1 MQLKKI
7 SAIFLAAA
15 LMLFSLATVAGAE
28 DTKIF
33 EVEVEALTTTST
45 LSSSPIIYSP
55 GEEFTVKI
63 SAGQNTGITSVKFKI
78 DYDETALE
86 VVSDKCKATNLFT
99 ASDELT
105 HKVSSTGDGYF
116 LFDSDNYPKIS
127 TATGTFVELT
137 FVAKEVCV
145 KNSAVAVSLFKN
157 SDGFCMVQTASGLEV
172 VPFASNGDTFSI
184 HDLDTENKII
194 TPAKCLEDGYTTY
207 SCKACNESVVGNVVP
222 ATGHSQG
229 KPVQENIVAPTCT
242 KEGSYD
248 SVVYCSVCH
257 TELSRENK
265 VIPILAHTPAEAVEE
280 NRVEPTCTEEGSYDS
295 VVYCADCHTELS
307 RETKAIPVLAHTPAE
322 AVKENKVE
330 PTCTKEGSYD
340 SVVYCADCHAEL
352 SRETKAIP
360 VLAHTPAEA
369 VEENRV
375 EPTCTEEGSYDSVV
389 YCADCHTE
397 LSRENFVI
405 NALEHKYGETTVI
418 EPEYKQEGYST
429 HTCTVCGY
437 EEKFDFKPA
446 LTYILGD
453 VNGDETINDADA
465 VYLLMHTFFPD
476 EYPVNQ
482 VGDFDGDGAVTD
494 ADAVYI
500 LMYTFFPEDYPIA

>member
-63 SAGQNTGITSVKFKI
+63 SASQNTGITSVKFKI

-116 LFDSDNYPKIS
+116 LFYSDNYPKIS
-127 TATGTFVELT
+127 TATGSFVELT
-137 FVAKEVCV
+137 FVAKEICV

-157 SDGFCMVQTASGLEV
+157 SNGFCVVQTASGLEV

-222 ATGHSQG
+222 ATGHSQDE
-229 KPVQENIVAPTCT
+229 PVEENIVAPTCT
-242 KEGSYD
+242 
-248 SVVYCSVCH
+248 V
-257 TELSRENK
+257 
-265 VIPILAHTPAEAVEE
+265 P
-280 NRVEPTCTEEGSYDS
+280 
-295 VVYCADCHTELS
+295 
-307 RETKAIPVLAHTPAE
+307 
-322 AVKENKVE
+322 
-330 PTCTKEGSYD
+330 GSYD

-352 SRETKAIP
+352 SRENKVIP
-360 VLAHTPAEA
+360 VLDHTPAEA
-369 VEENRV
+369 VKENIV

-397 LSRENFVI
+397 LSRENSVI
-405 NALEHKYGETTVI
+405 SALGHKYGEITVI
-418 EPEYKQEGYST
+418 EPEYNQDGYST
-429 HTCTVCGY
+429 HTCTVCGH

-453 VNGDETINDADA
+453 INGDETINDADA
-465 VYLLMHTFFPD
+465 VYLLMHTFFPED
-476 EYPVNQ
+476 YPINQ
-482 VGDFDGDGAVTD
+482 VGDFNGDNSVTD
-494 ADAVYI
+494 ADAVYL
-500 LMYTFFPEDYPIA
+500 LMNTFFPEDYPIA

>member
-15 LMLFSLATVAGAE
+15 LMIFSLATVASAE

-63 SAGQNTGITSVKFKI
+63 SASPNAGITSVTFKI

-86 VVSDKCKATNLFT
+86 VVLDKCKVTNLFT

-105 HKVSSTGDGYF
+105 RKVSSTGDEYF
-116 LFDSDNYPKIS
+116 LFYSDNYPKIS
-127 TATGTFVELT
+127 TATGSFVELT
-137 FVAKEVCV
+137 FVAKEICV

-157 SDGFCMVQTASGLEV
+157 SNGFCVVQTASGSEV

-222 ATGHSQG
+222 ATGHSQDE
-229 KPVQENIVAPTCT
+229 PVEENIVAPTCT
-242 KEGSYD
+242 
-248 SVVYCSVCH
+248 V
-257 TELSRENK
+257 
-265 VIPILAHTPAEAVEE
+265 P
-280 NRVEPTCTEEGSYDS
+280 
-295 VVYCADCHTELS
+295 
-307 RETKAIPVLAHTPAE
+307 
-322 AVKENKVE
+322 
-330 PTCTKEGSYD
+330 GSYD

-352 SRETKAIP
+352 SRENKVIP
-360 VLAHTPAEA
+360 VLDHTPAEA
-369 VEENRV
+369 VKENIV

-397 LSRENFVI
+397 LSRENSVI
-405 NALEHKYGETTVI
+405 SALGHKYGEITVI
-418 EPEYKQEGYST
+418 EPEYNQDGYST
-429 HTCTVCGY
+429 HTCTVCGH

-453 VNGDETINDADA
+453 INGDETINDADA
-465 VYLLMHTFFPD
+465 VYLLMHTFFPED
-476 EYPVNQ
+476 YPINQ
-482 VGDFDGDGAVTD
+482 VGDFNGDNSVTD
-494 ADAVYI
+494 ADAVYL

>member
-15 LMLFSLATVAGAE
+15 LMIFSLATVASAE

-63 SAGQNTGITSVKFKI
+63 SASQNTGITSVKFKI

-86 VVSDKCKATNLFT
+86 VVLDKCKVTNLFT

-105 HKVSSTGDGYF
+105 RKVSSTGDEYF
-116 LFDSDNYPKIS
+116 LFYSDNYPKIS
-127 TATGTFVELT
+127 TATGSFVELT
-137 FVAKEVCV
+137 FVAKEICV

-157 SDGFCMVQTASGLEV
+157 SNGFCVVQTASGSEV

-222 ATGHSQG
+222 ATGHSQDE
-229 KPVQENIVAPTCT
+229 PVEENIVAPTCT
-242 KEGSYD
+242 
-248 SVVYCSVCH
+248 V
-257 TELSRENK
+257 
-265 VIPILAHTPAEAVEE
+265 P
-280 NRVEPTCTEEGSYDS
+280 
-295 VVYCADCHTELS
+295 
-307 RETKAIPVLAHTPAE
+307 
-322 AVKENKVE
+322 
-330 PTCTKEGSYD
+330 GSYD

-352 SRETKAIP
+352 SRENNVIP
-360 VLAHTPAEA
+360 VLDHTPAEA
-369 VEENRV
+369 VKENIV

-397 LSRENFVI
+397 LSRENSVI
-405 NALEHKYGETTVI
+405 SALGHKYGEITVI
-418 EPEYKQEGYST
+418 EPEYNQDGYST
-429 HTCTVCGY
+429 HTCTVCGH

-453 VNGDETINDADA
+453 INGDETINDADA
-465 VYLLMHTFFPD
+465 VYLLMHTFFPED
-476 EYPVNQ
+476 YPINQ
-482 VGDFDGDGAVTD
+482 VGDFNGDNSVTD
-494 ADAVYI
+494 ADAVYL

>member
-15 LMLFSLATVAGAE
+15 LMIFSLATVASAE

-63 SAGQNTGITSVKFKI
+63 SASQNTGITSVKFKI

-86 VVSDKCKATNLFT
+86 VVLDKCKVTNLFT

-105 HKVSSTGDGYF
+105 RKVSSTGDEYF
-116 LFDSDNYPKIS
+116 LFYSDNYPKIS
-127 TATGTFVELT
+127 TATGSFVELT
-137 FVAKEVCV
+137 FVAKEICV

-157 SDGFCMVQTASGLEV
+157 SNGFCVVQTTSGSEV

-222 ATGHSQG
+222 ATGHSQDE
-229 KPVQENIVAPTCT
+229 PVEENIVAPTCT
-242 KEGSYD
+242 
-248 SVVYCSVCH
+248 V
-257 TELSRENK
+257 
-265 VIPILAHTPAEAVEE
+265 P
-280 NRVEPTCTEEGSYDS
+280 
-295 VVYCADCHTELS
+295 
-307 RETKAIPVLAHTPAE
+307 
-322 AVKENKVE
+322 
-330 PTCTKEGSYD
+330 GSYD

-352 SRETKAIP
+352 SRENNVIP
-360 VLAHTPAEA
+360 VLDHTPAEA
-369 VEENRV
+369 VKENIV

-397 LSRENFVI
+397 LSRENSVI
-405 NALEHKYGETTVI
+405 SALGHKYGEITVI
-418 EPEYKQEGYST
+418 EPEYNQDGYST
-429 HTCTVCGY
+429 HTCTVCGH

-453 VNGDETINDADA
+453 INGDETINDADA
-465 VYLLMHTFFPD
+465 VYLLMHTFFPED
-476 EYPVNQ
+476 YPINQ
-482 VGDFDGDGAVTD
+482 VGDFNGDNSVTD
-494 ADAVYI
+494 ADAVYL
-500 LMYTFFPEDYPIA
+500 LMNTFFPEDYPIA

>member
-15 LMLFSLATVAGAE
+15 LMTFSLATVASAE

-63 SAGQNTGITSVKFKI
+63 SASQNTGITSVKFKI

-86 VVSDKCKATNLFT
+86 VVSDKCKVTNLFT

-105 HKVSSTGDGYF
+105 RKVSSTGDEYF
-116 LFDSDNYPKIS
+116 LFYSDNYPKIS

-157 SDGFCMVQTASGLEV
+157 SNGFCVVQTASGSEV

-222 ATGHSQG
+222 ATGHSQDE
-229 KPVQENIVAPTCT
+229 PVEENIVAPTCT
-242 KEGSYD
+242 
-248 SVVYCSVCH
+248 V
-257 TELSRENK
+257 
-265 VIPILAHTPAEAVEE
+265 P
-280 NRVEPTCTEEGSYDS
+280 
-295 VVYCADCHTELS
+295 
-307 RETKAIPVLAHTPAE
+307 
-322 AVKENKVE
+322 
-330 PTCTKEGSYD
+330 GSYD

-352 SRETKAIP
+352 SRENKVIP
-360 VLAHTPAEA
+360 VLDHTPAEA
-369 VEENRV
+369 VKENIV

-397 LSRENFVI
+397 LSRENSVI
-405 NALEHKYGETTVI
+405 SALGHKYGEITVI
-418 EPEYKQEGYST
+418 EPEYNQDGYST
-429 HTCTVCGY
+429 HTCTVCGH

-453 VNGDETINDADA
+453 INGDETINDADA
-465 VYLLMHTFFPD
+465 VYLLMHTFFPED
-476 EYPVNQ
+476 YPINQ
-482 VGDFDGDGAVTD
+482 VGDFNGDNSVTD
-494 ADAVYI
+494 ADAVYL
-500 LMYTFFPEDYPIA
+500 LMNTFFPEDYPIA

>member
-116 LFDSDNYPKIS
+116 LFDSDNYPQIS

-222 ATGHSQG
+222 ATGHTQAE
-229 KPVQENIVAPTCT
+229 PVVENTVAPTCT
-242 KEGSYD
+242 KEGSYE
-248 SVVYCSVCH
+248 SVVYCSV
-257 TELSRENK
+257 
-265 VIPILAHTPAEAVEE
+265 
-280 NRVEPTCTEEGSYDS
+280 
-295 VVYCADCHTELS
+295 CHTELS

-322 AVKENKVE
+322 AVEENIVE
-330 PTCTKEGSYD
+330 PTCT
-340 SVVYCADCHAEL
+340 
-352 SRETKAIP
+352 
-360 VLAHTPAEA
+360 
-369 VEENRV
+369 
-375 EPTCTEEGSYDSVV
+375 
-389 YCADCHTE
+389 
-397 LSRENFVI
+397 
-405 NALEHKYGETTVI
+405 
-418 EPEYKQEGYST
+418 
-429 HTCTVCGY
+429 
-437 EEKFDFKPA
+437 
-446 LTYILGD
+446 
-453 VNGDETINDADA
+453 
-465 VYLLMHTFFPD
+465 
-476 EYPVNQ
+476 
-482 VGDFDGDGAVTD
+482 
-494 ADAVYI
+494 
-500 LMYTFFPEDYPIA
+500 

>member
-15 LMLFSLATVAGAE
+15 LMIFSLATVASAE

-86 VVSDKCKATNLFT
+86 VVLDKCKVTNLFT

-105 HKVSSTGDGYF
+105 RKVSSTGDEYF
-116 LFDSDNYPKIS
+116 LFYSDNYPKIS

-157 SDGFCMVQTASGLEV
+157 SNGFCVVQTASGSEV

-184 HDLDTENKII
+184 HDLDTESKII
-194 TPAKCLEDGYTTY
+194 TPVKCLEDGYATY
-207 SCKACNESVVGNVVP
+207 SCKACKESVVGNVVP
-222 ATGHSQG
+222 AIGHDIIHHAAQ
-229 KPVQENIVAPTCT
+229 
-242 KEGSYD
+242 
-248 SVVYCSVCH
+248 
-257 TELSRENK
+257 
-265 VIPILAHTPAEAVEE
+265 
-280 NRVEPTCTEEGSYDS
+280 EPTCTEIGWDAYDTCS
-295 VVYCADCHTELS
+295 RCDYTTYVEL
-307 RETKAIPVLAHTPAE
+307 E
-322 AVKENKVE
+322 ALGHDLKH
-330 PTCTKEGSYD
+330 
-340 SVVYCADCHAEL
+340 HA
-352 SRETKAIP
+352 AQ
-360 VLAHTPAEA
+360 A
-369 VEENRV
+369 
-375 EPTCTEEGSYDSVV
+375 PTCTEIGWDEYDTCSRCD
-389 YCADCHTE
+389 YTTYNE
-397 LSRENFVI
+397 LP
-405 NALEHKYGETTVI
+405 ALGHKYGETTVI
-418 EPEYKQEGYST
+418 EPEYNQDGYST
-429 HTCTVCGY
+429 HTCTVCGH

-453 VNGDETINDADA
+453 INGDETINDADA
-465 VYLLMHTFFPD
+465 VYLLMHTFFPED
-476 EYPVNQ
+476 YPINQ
-482 VGDFDGDGAVTD
+482 VGDFNGDNSVTD
-494 ADAVYI
+494 ADAVYL

>member
-1 MQLKKI
+1 MQFKKI

-105 HKVSSTGDGYF
+105 HKVSSTGDEYF
-116 LFDSDNYPKIS
+116 LFYSDSYPKIS

-157 SDGFCMVQTASGLEV
+157 SDGYCMVQTASGLEV

-222 ATGHSQG
+222 ATGHSQAE
-229 KPVQENIVAPTCT
+229 PVVENTVAPTCT

-248 SVVYCSVCH
+248 SVVYCADCH

-265 VIPILAHTPAEAVEE
+265 VIPVLAHTPAEAVEE
-280 NRVEPTCTEEGSYDS
+280 NRVEPTCTEDGSYDS
-295 VVYCADCHTELS
+295 VVYCADCHT
-307 RETKAIPVLAHTPAE
+307 
-322 AVKENKVE
+322 
-330 PTCTKEGSYD
+330 
-340 SVVYCADCHAEL
+340 EL

-437 EEKFDFKPA
+437 EEKFDITPA

>member
-15 LMLFSLATVAGAE
+15 LMIFSLATVASAE

-63 SAGQNTGITSVKFKI
+63 SASQNTGITSVKFKI

-86 VVSDKCKATNLFT
+86 VVLDKCKVTNLFT

-105 HKVSSTGDGYF
+105 RKVSSTGDEYF
-116 LFDSDNYPKIS
+116 LFYSDNYPKIS

-157 SDGFCMVQTASGLEV
+157 SNGFCVVQTTSGSEV

-184 HDLDTENKII
+184 HDLDTESKII
-194 TPAKCLEDGYTTY
+194 TPVKCLEDGYTTY

-222 ATGHSQG
+222 ATGHSQDE
-229 KPVQENIVAPTCT
+229 PVEENIVAPTCT
-242 KEGSYD
+242 
-248 SVVYCSVCH
+248 V
-257 TELSRENK
+257 
-265 VIPILAHTPAEAVEE
+265 P
-280 NRVEPTCTEEGSYDS
+280 
-295 VVYCADCHTELS
+295 
-307 RETKAIPVLAHTPAE
+307 
-322 AVKENKVE
+322 
-330 PTCTKEGSYD
+330 GSYD

-352 SRETKAIP
+352 SRENNVIP
-360 VLAHTPAEA
+360 VLDHTPAEA
-369 VEENRV
+369 VKENIV

-397 LSRENFVI
+397 LSRENSVI
-405 NALEHKYGETTVI
+405 SALGHKYGEITVI
-418 EPEYKQEGYST
+418 EPEYNQDGYST
-429 HTCTVCGY
+429 HTCTVCGH

-453 VNGDETINDADA
+453 INGDETINDADA
-465 VYLLMHTFFPD
+465 VYLLMHTFFPED
-476 EYPVNQ
+476 YPINQ
-482 VGDFDGDGAVTD
+482 VGDFNGDNSVTD
-494 ADAVYI
+494 ADAVYL
-500 LMYTFFPEDYPIA
+500 LMNTFFPEDYPIA

>member
-15 LMLFSLATVAGAE
+15 LMTFSLATVASAE

-63 SAGQNTGITSVKFKI
+63 SASQNTGITSVKFKI

-86 VVSDKCKATNLFT
+86 VVSDKCKVTNLFT

-105 HKVSSTGDGYF
+105 RKVSSTGDEYF
-116 LFDSDNYPKIS
+116 LFYSDNYPKIS

-157 SDGFCMVQTASGLEV
+157 SNGFCVVQTASGSEV

-222 ATGHSQG
+222 ATGHSQDE
-229 KPVQENIVAPTCT
+229 PVEENIVAPTCT
-242 KEGSYD
+242 
-248 SVVYCSVCH
+248 V
-257 TELSRENK
+257 
-265 VIPILAHTPAEAVEE
+265 P
-280 NRVEPTCTEEGSYDS
+280 
-295 VVYCADCHTELS
+295 
-307 RETKAIPVLAHTPAE
+307 
-322 AVKENKVE
+322 
-330 PTCTKEGSYD
+330 GSYD

-352 SRETKAIP
+352 SRENNVIP
-360 VLAHTPAEA
+360 VLDHTPAEA
-369 VEENRV
+369 VKENIV

-397 LSRENFVI
+397 LSRENSVI
-405 NALEHKYGETTVI
+405 SALGHKYGEITVI
-418 EPEYKQEGYST
+418 EPEYNQDGYST
-429 HTCTVCGY
+429 HTCTVCGH

-453 VNGDETINDADA
+453 INGDETINDADA
-465 VYLLMHTFFPD
+465 VYLLMHTFFPED
-476 EYPVNQ
+476 YPINQ
-482 VGDFDGDGAVTD
+482 VGDFNGDNSVTD
-494 ADAVYI
+494 ADAVYL
-500 LMYTFFPEDYPIA
+500 LMNTFFPEDYPIA

>member
-15 LMLFSLATVAGAE
+15 LMTFSLATVASAE

-63 SAGQNTGITSVKFKI
+63 SASQNTGITSVKFKI

-86 VVSDKCKATNLFT
+86 VVSDKCKVTNLFT

-105 HKVSSTGDGYF
+105 RKVSSTGDEYF
-116 LFDSDNYPKIS
+116 LFYSDNYPKIS

-157 SDGFCMVQTASGLEV
+157 SNGFCVVQTASGSEV

-222 ATGHSQG
+222 ATGHSQDE
-229 KPVQENIVAPTCT
+229 PVEENIVAPTCT
-242 KEGSYD
+242 
-248 SVVYCSVCH
+248 V
-257 TELSRENK
+257 
-265 VIPILAHTPAEAVEE
+265 P
-280 NRVEPTCTEEGSYDS
+280 
-295 VVYCADCHTELS
+295 
-307 RETKAIPVLAHTPAE
+307 
-322 AVKENKVE
+322 
-330 PTCTKEGSYD
+330 GSYD

-352 SRETKAIP
+352 SRENKVIP
-360 VLAHTPAEA
+360 VLDHTPAEA
-369 VEENRV
+369 VKENIV

-397 LSRENFVI
+397 LSRENSVI
-405 NALEHKYGETTVI
+405 SALGHKYGEITVI
-418 EPEYKQEGYST
+418 EPEYNQDGYST
-429 HTCTVCGY
+429 HTCTVCGH

-453 VNGDETINDADA
+453 INGDETINDADA
-465 VYLLMHTFFPD
+465 VYLLMHTFFP
-476 EYPVNQ
+476 
-482 VGDFDGDGAVTD
+482 
-494 ADAVYI
+494 
-500 LMYTFFPEDYPIA
+500 EDYPIA

>member
-116 LFDSDNYPKIS
+116 LFDSDNYPQIS

-222 ATGHSQG
+222 ATGHSQAE
-229 KPVQENIVAPTCT
+229 PVVENTVAPTCT

-265 VIPILAHTPAEAVEE
+265 VIPVLAHTPAEAVE
-280 NRVEPTCTEEGSYDS
+280 
-295 VVYCADCHTELS
+295 
-307 RETKAIPVLAHTPAE
+307 
-322 AVKENKVE
+322 ENKVE

-340 SVVYCADCHAEL
+340 SVVYC
-352 SRETKAIP
+352 
-360 VLAHTPAEA
+360 
-369 VEENRV
+369 
-375 EPTCTEEGSYDSVV
+375 SV
-389 YCADCHTE
+389 CHTE
-397 LSRENFVI
+397 LSRENVVV
-405 NALEHKYGETTVI
+405 NAIGHKFGETTVV
-418 EPEYKQEGYST
+418 EPQYQVDGYSI
-429 HTCTVCGY
+429 HTCEVCGF
-437 EEKFDFKPA
+437 EEKFDIVPA
-446 LTYILGD
+446 LPYPIYPSLTYED
-453 VNGDETINDADA
+453 DVWYYTVNGAKSNDTTLVYYNDAWFYVENGTINWSANTLCYYNDNWFYVENGMINWNARTLCYYNDAW
-465 VYLLMHTFFPD
+465 FFVENGTVNWNAYTTC
-476 EYPVNQ
+476 EYYGNTYNV
-482 VGDFDGDGAVTD
+482 VGGVVVF
-494 ADAVYI
+494 
-500 LMYTFFPEDYPIA
+500 